1 MKQKNSKAGA
11 ICTLLVMI
19 AMAIG
24 IFIGILIGRSM
35 NDNNKQTQ
43 DTSAE
48 TKGNLPVET
57 QDTTRETEPP
67 ADTLAPEDSEAGAV
81 VIEVNGNKV
90 CIEEV
95 NYYLYSMRD
104 EYVAQYGEDPWS
116 QTTDDGQNVAEYA
129 KQQLYDDLVRTQLL
143 KSKAAEYEIIMTD
156 EVRSNC
162 AESAYDIVDTLG
174 PDICNQ
180 FGITGAGLTKVY
192 EDGELFTQ
200 VYNAVYAKLY
210 EEAGTANP
218 GLSDEALESKALEAK
233 ALEAYGTLYAQWL
246 EEADIQTSDIWDSIV
261 VGSVG

>member
-11 ICTLLVMI
+11 ICILFVII
-19 AMAIG
+19 AMVVG

-35 NDNNKQTQ
+35 NDNNKQSQ

-57 QDTTRETEPP
+57 KDTTPVTESQT
-67 ADTLAPEDSEAGAV
+67 DTLAPEDSEAGAV

-95 NYYLYSMRD
+95 NYYLYNMRD
-104 EYVAQYGEDPWS
+104 EYVGKYGEDPWS

-156 EVRSNC
+156 EVKANC
-162 AESAYDIVDTLG
+162 ADSAYDIIDTLG
-174 PDICNQ
+174 PDICSQ

-210 EEAGTANP
+210 EEVGTANP
-218 GLSDEALESKALEAK
+218 GLSDEELESK

-246 EEADIQTSDIWDSIV
+246 EEAEIQTSDIWDSIV